1 MTIEAA
7 SVRGL
12 ATASLCLALG
22 LGLSGC
28 ASIGAISGAVAGAST
43 GAATANPL
51 AGYATAVAVNAAV
64 STAQKRIA
72 RARDHKEQTRIAEAA
87 GPLAPGET
95 ATWNVRYIIPFFANH
110 HGTVRILRNIDTPL
124 AQCREILFTLQ
135 TGKPPHLH
143 QTPYTTDICRDPQG
157 WRWSLAE
164 PAVNRWHY
172 LQHIE

>member
-1 MTIEAA
+1 MGAR

-12 ATASLCLALG
+12 AGASLCLAMG

-72 RARDHKEQTRIAEAA
+72 RARDHKEQTRVAEAA
-87 GPLAPGET
+87 GPLGPGQT
-95 ATWNVRYIIPFFANH
+95 ASWNVKYIIPFFANH
-110 HGTVRILRNIDTPL
+110 HGTVRVLRTIDTPL
-124 AQCREILFTLQ
+124 AQCRQILFTLQ
-135 TGKPPHLH
+135 TGHAPHVH

-157 WRWSLAE
+157 WRWALAE
-164 PAVNRWHY
+164 PAVGRWQY
-172 LQHIE
+172 FQHIE